1 MELSTLEK
9 LLEANFNIN
18 FSSKTSSTATRG
30 LIDIRSQR
38 QQQPE
43 RERERMAQG
52 GSKQPNTAYGMFLQA
67 CWAQHKRQYPETLI
81 NKEIEEFNKQ
91 CSVWDVLIIS
101 LLKFEI

>member
-43 RERERMAQG
+43 REREDGARRQQTAEHGLRDVPAGVLGPAQAAVPG
-52 GSKQPNTAYGMFLQA
+52 DPHQQGDRGVQQT
-67 CWAQHKRQYPETLI
+67 
-81 NKEIEEFNKQ
+81 
-91 CSVWDVLIIS
+91 VLR
-101 LLKFEI
+101 LGCFDH